1 MSDHKYIPGSGPLG
15 CRIMILGECPTPDDV
30 NAGRPFS
37 RSMEL
42 NRLLTDVGIQKP
54 SCWLT
59 TVSNRCNHYIYLPN
73 IKSFV
78 QGDIQVTIED
88 VYRKEVLELRVQFH
102 NMINELAA
110 LVAAAAEY
118 DESQNLPSG
127 LILEVCKKY
136 LDRITVITQETT
148 KNIWDIT
155 NEITNS
161 TPHTGNSER

>member
-1 MSDHKYIPGSGPLG
+1 MK
-15 CRIMILGECPTPDDV
+15 
-30 NAGRPFS
+30 
-37 RSMEL
+37 
-42 NRLLTDVGIQKP
+42 
-54 SCWLT
+54 
-59 TVSNRCNHYIYLPN
+59 
-73 IKSFV
+73 
-78 QGDIQVTIED
+78 IED
-88 VYRKEVLELRVQFH
+88 VYRKEVLGLRIQFH

-136 LDRITVITQETT
+136 LDKITVITQETT